1 MKMLTADM
9 VYGFAASTLH
19 HRFDEPKPT
28 PAVHKEWWS
37 LCCSEDPLVA
47 IAAPRGHAK
56 STAIT
61 HTFVLAC
68 IVFRERDHILIV
80 SDTEGQASNFL
91 NDIKTEFLENDELI
105 QLFKFKRFLK
115 DSATEIVGEFE
126 NGDMFRVVA
135 KGSEQKV
142 RGLKWRNKRPNLIV
156 GDDLENDEIVM
167 NDDRRQKF
175 DRWLDQAL
183 IPAGSDDCIV
193 RIVGTILHMDSALER
208 RMPAWNGQYTVTD
221 GIRHWQSEDTPE
233 EERVWTSVRYQ
244 AHNDDFSNI
253 LWPEKFPKK
262 RLLYIKSRYAASGN
276 PEGYAQEYL
285 NYPIDESTAYFR
297 REDFIPMDDEAY
309 DEYMEYYVG
318 GDLAISEKDSRAY
331 TVFVIAGRTSSGILR
346 IVDVRRFRGDS
357 LEIIDEIFN
366 IHLRYD
372 PIAFF
377 LEKENIMRSIWP
389 VLKEKMY
396 ESNMIIPGVS
406 EEYLIVPSADKRKR
420 AQSFRAYA
428 RAGKVEI
435 DEKAEWFND
444 YILEM
449 IQFDRGQYKDQVDA
463 SALIGLGMNKMLMTP
478 TEEELEDDW
487 WEDEMGDELFSYDS
501 GRDAITGY

>member
-1 MKMLTADM
+1 MKMLTADII
-9 VYGFAASTLH
+9 YGFAASTLH
-19 HRFDEPKPT
+19 HRFDNPQPT
-28 PAVHKEWWS
+28 PPIHREWWE

-61 HTFVLAC
+61 HTFTLAA
-68 IVFRERDHILIV
+68 IVFRERSHILIV

-91 NDIKTEFLENDELI
+91 NDIKTEFLENEELI

-115 DSATEIVGEFE
+115 DSATEIIGEFQ
-126 NGDMFRVVA
+126 NGDQFRVVA

-142 RGLKWRNKRPNLIV
+142 RGLKWRNKRPDLII

-183 IPAGSDDCIV
+183 IPAGSDDCLV

-208 RMPAWNGQYTVTD
+208 RMPQWGIETTETD
-221 GIRHWQSEDTPE
+221 GIRHWTTKENE
-233 EERVWTSVRYQ
+233 AWTSIRYQ
-244 AHNDDFSNI
+244 AHNDDFSRI

-262 RLLYIKSRYAASGN
+262 RLLAIKARYAASGN

-297 REDFIPMDDEAY
+297 KSDFIPMDEDDHERY
-309 DEYMEYYVG
+309 KEFYVG
-318 GDLAISEKDSRAY
+318 GDLAISEKDGRAY
-331 TVFVIAGRTSSGILR
+331 TVFVVAGRSADGLLH
-346 IVDVRRFRGDS
+346 IVHVERFRGDS
-357 LEIIDEIFN
+357 LEIIDTIFQLH
-366 IHLRYD
+366 IRFE
-372 PIAFF
+372 PVAFF

-389 VLKEKMY
+389 MLQEKIF
-396 ESNMIIPGVS
+396 ESNIHPNVS
-406 EEYLIVPSADKRKR
+406 EEYLIIPSADKRKR

-428 RAGKVEI
+428 RAGKVKI
-435 DEKAEWFND
+435 DESADWYDD
-444 YILEM
+444 YITEM
-449 IQFDRGQYKDQVDA
+449 VQFDRGTYKDQVDA
-463 SALIGLGMNKMLMTP
+463 SSLIGLGLNKMLATP
-478 TEEELEDDW
+478 SEEELEDAW
-487 WEDEMGDELFSYDS
+487 WEEEFGDSLYTWDN
-501 GRDAITGY
+501 GRNRLTGY